1 MLHYYG
7 QDTHYETVKEWYDGY
22 RFGNADVYCPWDVI
36 NYCDAHRRNPML
48 PPENYWTNTSG
59 NDVLKHFIESAG
71 ATKGL
76 AKTDLERLVNGEI
89 VEKDIRED
97 LTYNELYA
105 SMVTFGVHFSW
116 RDILHIKAELIQKDS
131 DLQCQ
136 TEKSGTLSRSRFWL
150 CLSRMWKKTDS
161 F

>member
-1 MLHYYG
+1 
-7 QDTHYETVKEWYDGY
+7 
-22 RFGNADVYCPWDVI
+22 
-36 NYCDAHRRNPML
+36 ML

-71 ATKGL
+71 AAKGL

-105 SMVTFGVHFSW
+105 SMDNLWS
-116 RDILHIKAELIQKDS
+116 
-131 DLQCQ
+131 
-136 TEKSGTLSRSRFWL
+136 TLFMAGYLTHKGRFQER
-150 CLSRMWKKTDS
+150 CNM
-161 F
+161 

>member
-1 MLHYYG
+1 
-7 QDTHYETVKEWYDGY
+7 
-22 RFGNADVYCPWDVI
+22 
-36 NYCDAHRRNPML
+36 ML

-71 ATKGL
+71 AAKGL

-105 SMVTFGVHFSW
+105 SMDNLWSTLFMAGYLTHKGRVDT
-116 RDILHIKAELIQKDS
+116 KDS